1 MSIRYY
7 LPIRHDIVAKT
18 ILKAMIL
25 KENPDDK
32 FRHQRDAEY
41 VYKVTTQNTGGT
53 FQYKQQ

>member
-41 VYKVTTQNTGGT
+41 VYKVTTQNIGGT
-53 FQYKQQ
+53 FQ